1 MRSRLAF
8 LAGLPLLAS
17 IAAGCGSSSSSGP
30 STTTLRVTLST
41 QYQTQPITPS
51 TTATTV
57 PLGQVTPEQTYTVQS
72 GDVPVNVAK
81 RFNVTLEA
89 LNAANA
95 ATPNYGVFYPG
106 LEIIIPASTAAPTT
120 AGSATPT
127 PAAST
132 PASTPTSNST
142 ASSGTAGGSTS
153 GGCSGG
159 TYTIVEGD
167 YPLKV
172 AEKLGTTVEALNAAN
187 AGTSGYSAFYPGLKI
202 NVC

>member
-1 MRSRLAF
+1 MRLRLAV

-95 ATPNYGVFYPG
+95 ATPNYTAFFVG
-106 LEIIIPASTAAPTT
+106 LEIIIPASTAAPTQT
-120 AGSATPT
+120 TVTGATPT
-127 PAAST
+127 PS
-132 PASTPTSNST
+132 ASTPTEDST
-142 ASSGTAGGSTS
+142 ASSDTTAGSTS
-153 GGCSGG
+153 AGCSGG

-187 AGTSGYSAFYPGLKI
+187 AGTSGYAAFFPGLKI